1 MMLNK
6 ENYIA
11 ESAKKIEIYPTV
23 ITKSLLDGKI
33 WPKNCLLRITVN
45 EKHQVYNC
53 ALLTV
58 DINCIT
64 RKKMGVACLHTVQS

>member
-1 MMLNK
+1 MEK
-6 ENYIA
+6 F
-11 ESAKKIEIYPTV
+11 
-23 ITKSLLDGKI
+23 DQ
-33 WPKNCLLRITVN
+33 KNCLLRITVN

-58 DINCIT
+58 DINCII